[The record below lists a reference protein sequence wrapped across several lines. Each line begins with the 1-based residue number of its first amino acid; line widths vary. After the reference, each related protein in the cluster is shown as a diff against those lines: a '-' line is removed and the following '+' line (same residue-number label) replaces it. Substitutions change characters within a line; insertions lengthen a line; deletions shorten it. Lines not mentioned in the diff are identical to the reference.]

1 MHVMAVLRGE
11 GHAKKTSNFRTM
23 RATVADRHLACGAL
37 LWTKVFGVCVAAAP
51 VYRVVAPARSSSLAA
66 ALFVM
71 PLQTEAERA
80 RRARMKGKESKPM
93 IKVEVE
99 YLGEDF
105 EVEIICPKWAM
116 HKLNGGEPS
125 DAFEEEGGESMW
137 ELYVKDNGEAKAKR
151 VFEERAAKETCA
163 RLRAPRVVL

>member
-1 MHVMAVLRGE
+1 
-11 GHAKKTSNFRTM
+11 M
-23 RATVADRHLACGAL
+23 RATVADIWARWTNEGLWRVCGCRARR
-37 LWTKVFGVCVAAAP
+37 
-51 VYRVVAPARSSSLAA
+51 YRVVAPARSSSLAA

-105 EVEIICPKWAM
+105 EVEILCPKWAM

-151 VFEERAAKETCA
+151 VFEERAAQERCA
-163 RLRAPRVVL
+163 RLRAPCEVL

>member
-1 MHVMAVLRGE
+1 M
-11 GHAKKTSNFRTM
+11 
-23 RATVADRHLACGAL
+23 ACGAL
-37 LWTKVFGVCVAAAP
+37 LWTNEGLWRVCVAAAP

-105 EVEIICPKWAM
+105 EVEILCPKWAM

-151 VFEERAAKETCA
+151 VFEERAAQERCA
-163 RLRAPRVVL
+163 RLRAPCEVL